1 MPDRGKDLG
10 PRLVSTGR
18 VEVADALIE
27 LMPRDAV
34 FALRLLGESRNLLLE
49 HFHAM
54 ILAELAKLGAT
65 RETHPMLGAFAETHA
80 LKLRDFVVSGV
91 EIGHQF
97 RIEDIERL
105 TGDASGL
112 LRVDVWDRL
121 RSHIAD
127 GESQF
132 RRQLVG
138 MRDEIEAYRAPD
150 SRAGEAGGT
159 A

>member
-1 MPDRGKDLG
+1 MPDGGKDLG
-10 PRLVSTGR
+10 PGFVSTGR

-34 FALRLLGESRNLLLE
+34 FALRLLGESRSLLLE
-49 HFHAM
+49 HFQAL
-54 ILAELAKLGAT
+54 ILSEFEKLGAT
-65 RETHPMLGAFAETHA
+65 PETHPMLGAFAETHA
-80 LKLRDFVVSGV
+80 LALRDFVVSGV

-127 GESQF
+127 AEAQF
-132 RRQLVG
+132 RRQAAG
-138 MRDEIEAYRAPD
+138 MREEIEAYRAPA
-150 SRAGEAGGT
+150 SRAGESGRIA
-159 A
+159 